1 MINLKSFNLT
11 VTKTLLAFLPIIAA
25 PYFLNGDINLVNF
38 YRLQLGFSIVVAAV
52 TLGMSSYIYIL
63 TGDLT
68 KDHKSKKDFW
78 FLMTLFKLLSI
89 LLFASLLCVA
99 LIYHNSFYLKLA
111 LISPISYFLIQQQ
124 VHLSKA
130 WYQEALYSYLIPP
143 TIFMAIL
150 ILSWILGGDQFDR
163 VCIGVL
169 LTANLIFFQNYRVTT
184 ILKLSQ
190 RNSFRQFVEYVRGIH
205 SQIMNGAIVAICAPM
220 STLVIVDWVSGQHIS
235 NQLIAV
241 YYFYSRSIDGLVGF
255 AMSYILA
262 SHSRDALFALM
273 KSPVSSL
280 TKFIFL
286 TIAAFFLV
294 NLTVYF
300 SFKMINLPIALL
312 EFLIG
317 MLKLCLAILSIVFL
331 KKHPNLI
338 GLKEV
343 GMCLMIWLLSGAVIP
358 HSIVQIQIWVLAVV
372 SVALAIFSGGVF
384 FYKTRTAH

>member
-1 MINLKSFNLT
+1 MINLKAFNLT

-150 ILSWILGGDQFDR
+150 ILSLILGGDQFDR

-169 LTANLIFFQNYRVTT
+169 WTANLIFFQNYRVTT

-190 RNSFRQFVEYVRGIH
+190 RNSFRQFV
-205 SQIMNGAIVAICAPM
+205 
-220 STLVIVDWVSGQHIS
+220 
-235 NQLIAV
+235 
-241 YYFYSRSIDGLVGF
+241 
-255 AMSYILA
+255 
-262 SHSRDALFALM
+262 
-273 KSPVSSL
+273 
-280 TKFIFL
+280 
-286 TIAAFFLV
+286 
-294 NLTVYF
+294 
-300 SFKMINLPIALL
+300 
-312 EFLIG
+312 
-317 MLKLCLAILSIVFL
+317 
-331 KKHPNLI
+331 
-338 GLKEV
+338 
-343 GMCLMIWLLSGAVIP
+343 
-358 HSIVQIQIWVLAVV
+358 
-372 SVALAIFSGGVF
+372 
-384 FYKTRTAH
+384 